1 MFEFPVLIGDI
12 GGTNARFGLVER
24 KGDKPRTLS
33 HEATADNAGTV
44 RRDPRRAR
52 QGRPRRAAAALDDPR
67 HRGAD
72 RRAGD
77 PAHERPLEG
86 ERRADRR
93 GFRSVLGDDRERL
106 RPRGGRRGGDR
117 AARPHP
123 HRAAAIPFRGAP
135 AWCSGRARLRCGGAG
150 AVFSSHLAIVSTE
163 AGHTDIGPADSFEEK
178 VWHALERVED
188 RITVETVLSG
198 PGLARLHA
206 AVAHVRTGRPH
217 DKIDP
222 AAVTEAGL
230 DASDPHAVET
240 LGLFARLLGRVC
252 GDLALTFLATSGVY
266 IGGGIAPRILKVL
279 EESGFREAFR
289 AQGALRGDDARHPHQ
304 RHHGAGPRL
313 QRVVGAGQR
322 RGEVRL
328 SRAGLAPPG
337 LTRAA
342 RCGHVIQLT

>member
-1 MFEFPVLIGDI
+1 M
-12 GGTNARFGLVER
+12 ER

-33 HEATADNAGTV
+33 HEATADHADPSAAIRAALGKEGQDAPPPRSAILAIAGRIDGPEIQLTNAHWKVSGERIAGDFDLSSATIVNDYVPVAAGAAEIEPHDLTPIGRSHPIPGGARVVLGPGT
-44 RRDPRRAR
+44 
-52 QGRPRRAAAALDDPR
+52 GFGAAALVPY
-67 HRGAD
+67 
-72 RRAGD
+72 
-77 PAHERPLEG
+77 
-86 ERRADRR
+86 
-93 GFRSVLGDDRERL
+93 
-106 RPRGGRRGGDR
+106 
-117 AARPHP
+117 
-123 HRAAAIPFRGAP
+123 
-135 AWCSGRARLRCGGAG
+135 
-150 AVFSSHLAIVSTE
+150 SSHLAIVSTE
-163 AGHTDIGPADSFEEK
+163 VGHTDIGPADAFEEK

-279 EESGFREAFR
+279 EESGFRESFERKAPFAAMMRGIPTSVITVQDPAFN
-289 AQGALRGDDARHPHQ
+289 
-304 RHHGAGPRL
+304 
-313 QRVVGAGQR
+313 
-322 RGEVRL
+322 
-328 SRAGLAPPG
+328 GLANLASDGAKFVYHGQVWRRPE
-337 LTRAA
+337 
-342 RCGHVIQLT
+342 